1 MERVTLGNKINEATE
16 TYSQIRK
23 FVEKE
28 LAIKIK
34 SIKQIKKGRNS
45 QVFLIE
51 QDEKKWIIKK
61 YYRHSGDPRNR
72 LETETSFLNYLN
84 KIGLKS
90 VTKPLAVENEA
101 NLGLFSFLP
110 GKVPGIINKEIMDQV
125 NYFIRGI
132 NEFRDE
138 QETKNLPMA
147 SDASFS
153 IFSHLKLV
161 RTRITKLY
169 GIDNSSPLQK
179 EVLYFVKTSLAEV
192 LEKISAD
199 IMNNFSDNEF
209 KNLLPLKSRIL
220 SPSDFGFQNM
230 LLQDQKLYFLDF
242 EYAGWDDPAKL
253 ICDFGCHPEIPV
265 EDKYL
270 QLFKD
275 SFYSWF
281 DEAELVISRS
291 EMLMNLYRLRWCC
304 IILNIFTA
312 IGKDRLVYAG
322 EIENYER
329 QYLKSKNYYE
339 RYLAWLM

>member
-90 VTKPLAVENEA
+90 VTKPLAVENET

-110 GKVPGIINKEIMDQV
+110 GKVPEIINKEIMDQV
-125 NYFIRGI
+125 NDFIRGI

-161 RTRITKLY
+161 NTRITKLY
-169 GIDNSSPLQK
+169 GIDNSSP
-179 EVLYFVKTSLAEV
+179 
-192 LEKISAD
+192 
-199 IMNNFSDNEF
+199 
-209 KNLLPLKSRIL
+209 
-220 SPSDFGFQNM
+220 
-230 LLQDQKLYFLDF
+230 
-242 EYAGWDDPAKL
+242 
-253 ICDFGCHPEIPV
+253 
-265 EDKYL
+265 
-270 QLFKD
+270 
-275 SFYSWF
+275 
-281 DEAELVISRS
+281 
-291 EMLMNLYRLRWCC
+291 
-304 IILNIFTA
+304 
-312 IGKDRLVYAG
+312 
-322 EIENYER
+322 
-329 QYLKSKNYYE
+329 
-339 RYLAWLM
+339 